1 MMMTVDSKI
10 SIPVPEGSLDP
21 GGSDP
26 NGSLRKVPIESV
38 KKLPLPPVFAAFGMA
53 VSYYGYPLISA
64 LPVFPL
70 LALFFFVAAISF
82 LRVLRYF
89 PGPDPQT
96 IYKAGIVFT
105 AAAVGF
111 SLGIAARSNFR
122 SGIELGI
129 QAERVTAVSGI
140 LLEDPRTLQGGS
152 GLGVLKLD
160 SITAAAGLRATAAGN
175 LTVFFPAASIP
186 RLKEFGRGCE
196 IYADGVYVEGERGPS
211 FRAASLHIV
220 SPAPPLEQYR
230 TSLRMKLLDKFQ
242 SREGTTPTVWGGLA
256 SALLLGVRD
265 DLNTDLSDG
274 FRDSGC
280 SHILALSGM
289 HLAILSGVL
298 VFLIRRPLGIRPAS
312 LIGAVFIVFYVFVAG
327 SQPSL
332 VRAAIMYLI
341 GAFALWGFLKTSAL
355 SLLGMAFIV
364 QLVFQ
369 SQTGVSLSF
378 ILSYLALFGILTLGE
393 KIRSLFR
400 GRLPEALS
408 GVLSASLGAF
418 IVTSPVVA
426 LYFGSLR
433 PIGILAG
440 LVLAPISALFM
451 VLSLAALAASF
462 LPVPLWDLLDFA
474 LTLVYRFLEYL
485 VSLAGRAPGL
495 SVSPVPVLIFTVA
508 LWVLVLFIQKRDE
521 AYRNSVASFESF

>member
-1 MMMTVDSKI
+1 MAVDNKV
-10 SIPVPEGSLDP
+10 SIPVP
-21 GGSDP
+21 
-26 NGSLRKVPIESV
+26 IESG
-38 KKLPLPPVFAAFGMA
+38 KKLPAPPVFAAYGMA
-53 VSYYGYPLISA
+53 ASYYAYPLITA
-64 LPVFPL
+64 GQIFILLP
-70 LALFFFVAAISF
+70 LFLFVAVISF
-82 LRVLRYF
+82 LRVLRYL

-96 IYKAGIVFT
+96 VYKAGIVVT

-111 SLGIAARSNFR
+111 SLGIAARGNFR
-122 SGIELGI
+122 SGVDLGL
-129 QAERVTAVSGI
+129 QAERVTAISGI

-152 GLGVLKLD
+152 GLGILKLD
-160 SITAAAGLRATAAGN
+160 SVTARGGLRATAAGN
-175 LTVFFPAASIP
+175 LTVFFPAATIP

-196 IYADGVYVEGERGPS
+196 IYADGVYVEGGRGPS
-211 FRAASLHIV
+211 FRAASVHV
-220 SPAPPLEQYR
+220 VRAAPPLEQYR

-242 SREGTTPTVWGGLA
+242 SREEGESIVWGGLA

-265 DLNTDLSDG
+265 DLNIDLSDG

-298 VFLIRRPLGIRPAS
+298 VFLIRRPLGIRWAS
-312 LIGAVFIVFYVFVAG
+312 LLGAIFIVFYVFVAG

-341 GAFALWGFLKTSAL
+341 GTFALWGFLKTNAL

-364 QLVFQ
+364 QLIFQ
-369 SQTGVSLSF
+369 SETGVSLSF

-418 IVTSPVVA
+418 IVTGPVVA

-462 LPVPLWDLLDFA
+462 LPIPLWDLLDFS
-474 LTLVYRFLEYL
+474 LTWVYRFLEYL

-495 SVSPVPVLIFTVA
+495 SVSPAPVLIFTVV
-508 LWVLVLFIQKRDE
+508 LWVLVLIVQKRDE
-521 AYRNSVASFESF
+521 AYRNSVASFN

>member
-1 MMMTVDSKI
+1 LIDND
-10 SIPVPEGSLDP
+10 IPKPVQIEG
-21 GGSDP
+21 G
-26 NGSLRKVPIESV
+26 V
-38 KKLPLPPVFAAFGMA
+38 KLPAPPVYAAIGMA
-53 VSYYGYPLISA
+53 VSYYFYPLLISA
-64 LPVFPL
+64 GQIFTLLPLFL
-70 LALFFFVAAISF
+70 LLVAVCF

-89 PGPDPQT
+89 PGPQPDGV
-96 IYKAGIVFT
+96 YKAGIIVT

-111 SLGIAARSNFR
+111 SLGIAARGNFR
-122 SGIELGI
+122 SGIDLGV
-129 QAERVTAVSGI
+129 QAERVTAVSGL
-140 LLEDPRTLQGGS
+140 LLEDPRTLRGGS

-160 SITAAAGLRATAAGN
+160 SVTARGGLRATADGN
-175 LTVFFPAASIP
+175 LTVFFPSAVIP

-196 IYADGVYVEGERGPS
+196 IYADGVYSEGGWGPT
-211 FRAASLHIV
+211 FRASSVHV
-220 SPAPPLEQYR
+220 VKPAPPLEQFR
-230 TSLRMKLLDKFQ
+230 TSLRMRLLDKFQ
-242 SREGTTPTVWGGLA
+242 NREGAGEIVWGDLA

-265 DLNTDLSDG
+265 DLDVDLSEG
-274 FRDSGC
+274 FRNSGC

-298 VFLIRRPLGIRPAS
+298 VFLVRRPLGIRWAS
-312 LIGAVFIVFYVFVAG
+312 LLGAIFIVFYVFVAG

-332 VRAAIMYLI
+332 VRAAIMYLV
-341 GAFALWGFLKTSAL
+341 GAFALWGFLKTNAL

-364 QLVFQ
+364 QLIFQ
-369 SQTGVSLSF
+369 SQTGLSISF

-400 GRLPEALS
+400 GRLPDALS
-408 GVLSASLGAF
+408 GVLAASLGAF
-418 IVTSPVVA
+418 VVTSPVVA
-426 LYFGSLR
+426 LYFDSLR

-462 LPVPLWDLLDFA
+462 LPLPLWDLLDFV
-474 LTLVYRFLEYL
+474 LTWIYRFLEYL

-495 SVSPVPVLIFTVA
+495 PLSGPAPVLIVTIV

-521 AYRNSVASFESF
+521 AYRNSVASFE

>member
-1 MMMTVDSKI
+1 LIDNNISK
-10 SIPVPEGSLDP
+10 P
-21 GGSDP
+21 
-26 NGSLRKVPIESV
+26 VPIESA
-38 KKLPLPPVFAAFGMA
+38 KKPPAPPVFAAIGMA
-53 VSYYGYPLISA
+53 VSYYSYPLISA
-64 LPVFPL
+64 GQIFLLLPLFL
-70 LALFFFVAAISF
+70 LLIAVCF
-82 LRVLRYF
+82 LRVIRYF
-89 PGPDPQT
+89 PGPEPDGV
-96 IYKAGIVFT
+96 YKAGIIVT

-111 SLGIAARSNFR
+111 SLGIAARGSFR
-122 SGIELGI
+122 SGIDLGV
-129 QAERVTAVSGI
+129 QATRVTAISGT
-140 LLEDPRTLQGGS
+140 LLEDPRTLRGGS

-160 SITAAAGLRATAAGN
+160 SVTARGGLRATAAGSI
-175 LTVFFPAASIP
+175 TVFFPSATIP

-196 IYADGVYVEGERGPS
+196 IYADGIYADGIYSEGGWGPT
-211 FRAASLHIV
+211 FRATSVHIV
-220 SPAPPLEQYR
+220 TPAPPLEQFR

-242 SREGTTPTVWGGLA
+242 NREGDSEIVWGDLA

-265 DLNTDLSDG
+265 DLDVDLSEG
-274 FRDSGC
+274 FRNSGC

-298 VFLIRRPLGIRPAS
+298 VFLVRRPLGIRWAS
-312 LIGAVFIVFYVFVAG
+312 LLGAIFIVFYVFVAG

-341 GAFALWGFLKTSAL
+341 GAFALWGFLRTNAL

-369 SQTGVSLSF
+369 GQTGLSISF

-393 KIRSLFR
+393 KIRALFR
-400 GRLPEALS
+400 GRLPDALS

-426 LYFGSLR
+426 LYFDSLR

-440 LVLAPISALFM
+440 LILAPISALFM

-462 LPVPLWDLLDFA
+462 LPLPLWDLLDFV
-474 LTLVYRFLEYL
+474 LTWVYRFLEYI
-485 VSLAGRAPGL
+485 VSLAGQAPGL
-495 SVSPVPVLIFTVA
+495 SVSGPAPVLIVTVV
-508 LWVLVLFIQKRDE
+508 LWVLVLFVQRRDE
-521 AYRNSVASFESF
+521 AYRNSVASFE

>member
-1 MMMTVDSKI
+1 MDSDNSI
-10 SIPVPEGSLDP
+10 PIPVPIEG
-21 GGSDP
+21 
-26 NGSLRKVPIESV
+26 V
-38 KKLPLPPVFAAFGMA
+38 KKPPMPTVFAAYGMA
-53 VSYYGYPLISA
+53 ASYYGYPLLISA
-64 LPVFPL
+64 GQVFLLLPLFL
-70 LALFFFVAAISF
+70 LAAVICF
-82 LRVLRYF
+82 LRSLRYF
-89 PGPDPQT
+89 SGFDPNT
-96 IYKAGIVFT
+96 LYKAGIIAT

-111 SLGIAARSNFR
+111 SLGIAARGSFR
-122 SGIELGI
+122 SRIDLGFD
-129 QAERVTAVSGI
+129 ADRVTAVSGV

-152 GLGVLKLD
+152 GLGVLRLD
-160 SITAAAGLRATAAGN
+160 SISGRGGLRSSAAGN

-196 IYADGVYVEGERGPS
+196 IYADGVYVENDRGPS
-211 FRAASLHIV
+211 FRASSVHIV
-220 SPAPPLEQYR
+220 SSAPSLEQFR
-230 TSLRMKLLDKFQ
+230 SSLRMKLLDKFQ
-242 SREGTTPTVWGGLA
+242 ARQGDEPIVWGGLA

-265 DLNTDLSDG
+265 DLNADLSEG
-274 FRDSGC
+274 FRNSGC

-298 VFLIRRPLGIRPAS
+298 AFLIRRPLGIRWAS
-312 LIGAVFIVFYVFVAG
+312 LFGAVFIVFYVFVAG

-341 GAFALWGFLKTSAL
+341 GTFMLWGFLRANAL

-364 QLVFQ
+364 QLIFQ

-393 KIRSLFR
+393 NIRSLFR

-426 LYFGSLR
+426 LFFGSLR

-440 LVLAPISALFM
+440 LVLAPISSLFM
-451 VLSLAALAASF
+451 VLSLAALAAGF
-462 LPVPLWDLLDFA
+462 LPFPLWDFLDFV
-474 LTLVYRFLEYL
+474 LTWVYRFLEFL
-485 VSLAGRAPGL
+485 VSLAGQAPGL
-495 SVSPVPVLIFTVA
+495 LVSSPALILVLAVLI
-508 LWVLVLFIQKRDE
+508 WVLVLFIQRRDE
-521 AYRNSVASFESF
+521 AYRNSVASLE

>member
-1 MMMTVDSKI
+1 MMMAIDSRI
-10 SIPVPEGSLDP
+10 SINSG
-21 GGSDP
+21 
-26 NGSLRKVPIESV
+26 KI
-38 KKLPLPPVFAAFGMA
+38 LPSPPVFAAVGMA
-53 VSYYGYPLISA
+53 VSYYCYPLLISGGRFF
-64 LPVFPL
+64 LL
-70 LALFFFVAAISF
+70 LAFFLFVVVIGF

-89 PGPDPQT
+89 PGPDPDT
-96 IYKAGIVFT
+96 IYKAGIVAT

-111 SLGIAARSNFR
+111 SLGIAARSNIR
-122 SGIELGI
+122 SSVDLGL

-160 SITAAAGLRATAAGN
+160 SITARGGLRATAGGN
-175 LTVFFPAASIP
+175 LTVFFPSATIP

-196 IYADGVYVEGERGPS
+196 IYADGVYVEGARGPS
-211 FRAASLHIV
+211 FRASSVHIV
-220 SPAPPLEQYR
+220 TPAPPLEQFR

-242 SREGTTPTVWGGLA
+242 NRQGGEPIVWGSLA

-265 DLNTDLSDG
+265 DLDTDLSGG
-274 FRDSGC
+274 FRNSGC

-298 VFLIRRPLGIRPAS
+298 VFLVRRPLGIRWAS
-312 LIGAVFIVFYVFVAG
+312 LLGAVFIVFYVFVAG

-332 VRAAIMYLI
+332 VRAAIMFLI
-341 GAFALWGFLKTSAL
+341 GTFALWGFLKTNAL
-355 SLLGMAFIV
+355 SLLGMAFII

-369 SQTGVSLSF
+369 SQTGISLSF

-393 KIRSLFR
+393 TIRSLFR
-400 GRLPEALS
+400 GRLPEVLS

-426 LYFGSLR
+426 FFFDSLR

-440 LVLAPISALFM
+440 LVLAPISSLFM

-462 LPVPLWDLLDFA
+462 LPFPLWNFLDFV
-474 LTLVYRFLEYL
+474 LTWVYRFLEFL
-485 VSLAGRAPGL
+485 VSLAGQAPGL
-495 SVSPVPVLIFTVA
+495 SVSGPAPVLIFTVL
-508 LWVLVLFIQKRDE
+508 LWLLVLFIQKRDK
-521 AYRNSVASFESF
+521 AYRNSVASFE

>member
-1 MMMTVDSKI
+1 LIDNDISK
-10 SIPVPEGSLDP
+10 PVAIEG
-21 GGSDP
+21 G
-26 NGSLRKVPIESV
+26 
-38 KKLPLPPVFAAFGMA
+38 KKLPAPPVFTAIGMA
-53 VSYYGYPLISA
+53 VSYYCYPLISA
-64 LPVFPL
+64 GQFFLLLPLFL
-70 LALFFFVAAISF
+70 LLIAVCL

-89 PGPDPQT
+89 PGPQPET
-96 IYKAGIVFT
+96 VYKAGIIVT

-111 SLGIAARSNFR
+111 SLGIAARGSFR
-122 SGIELGI
+122 GGIDLGVR
-129 QAERVTAVSGI
+129 AERVTAISGT
-140 LLEDPRTLQGGS
+140 LLEDPRTLRGGS

-160 SITAAAGLRATAAGN
+160 SVTAAGGLRATAAGN
-175 LTVFFPAASIP
+175 LTVFFPSATIP

-196 IYADGVYVEGERGPS
+196 IYADGVYSEGGWGPT
-211 FRAASLHIV
+211 FRATSVHV
-220 SPAPPLEQYR
+220 VKPAPGLEQFR

-242 SREGTTPTVWGGLA
+242 NREGAGEIVWGDLA

-265 DLNTDLSDG
+265 DLDVDLSEG
-274 FRDSGC
+274 FRNSGC

-298 VFLIRRPLGIRPAS
+298 VFLVRRPLGIRWAT
-312 LIGAVFIVFYVFVAG
+312 LLGAVFIVFYVFVAG

-341 GAFALWGFLKTSAL
+341 GAFALWGFLKTNAL

-369 SQTGVSLSF
+369 SQTGLSISF

-418 IVTSPVVA
+418 VVTGPVVA
-426 LYFGSLR
+426 LYFDSLR

-440 LVLAPISALFM
+440 IVLAPISALFM

-462 LPVPLWDLLDFA
+462 LPLPLWDFLDFVLA
-474 LTLVYRFLEYL
+474 WVYRFLEFL
-485 VSLAGRAPGL
+485 VSYAGQAPGL
-495 SVSPVPVLIFTVA
+495 SVSGPAPVLIVTIV
-508 LWVLVLFIQKRDE
+508 LWLLVLFIQRRDE
-521 AYRNSVASFESF
+521 AYRNSVASLE